1 MTGDMVVVTL
11 SSRPGSLGSVP
22 HSSQHKTQYFH
33 SFTILLASIFSSAL
47 SPRFSMLDLLML
59 ILAVGSNFCI
69 LIPVSH
75 NSVSFCVFTS
85 LATHAREMY
94 FCSLVT

>member
-1 MTGDMVVVTL
+1 MIDGMVVVTPG
-11 SSRPGSLGSVP
+11 SCRGSLGSILR
-22 HSSQHKTQYFH
+22 SSQHKTQYFH